1 MSRIVQVANFVA
13 PSSGGL
19 RTAMDR
25 LAEGYS
31 RHRYDVVQ
39 VIPGRSCSETPM
51 AWGTRVTVR
60 APAVPGTGYRMF
72 TGPGAVTPTL
82 SRFRPYRLEVHDRT
96 TLRGLGEWAARQE
109 VRSLVV
115 SHERLD
121 RLLAQWL
128 PTRLPLT
135 VVADRSNRALAAGFD
150 AVVCTTGWAAEE
162 FARLGTP
169 NLRCVPL
176 GVDLARF
183 HPDKADRA
191 VWAGSDEAVLV
202 MASRLSH
209 EKRPGLALDAVQELS
224 RRGRRVHLVVAGDGP
239 LRRRLQEQ
247 AARLPVR
254 FLGFVSEPGRLAAL
268 LASADVLIAPGPVE
282 TFGLAALEALASGT
296 PVVANSASALP
307 DVLGAAGRA
316 AVGTAGAFADA
327 IEELLD
333 SPREEL
339 RRAARAR
346 AERFLW
352 STTVTGFLAAHAIG
366 PAYDRRQHE
375 CAVDREH
382 TTGADGSSAHAG
394 GVPRRQPELR

>member
-1 MSRIVQVANFVA
+1 MSRIVQVANFVT
-13 PSSGGL
+13 PTSGGL
-19 RTAMDR
+19 RTALDR

-39 VIPGRSCSETPM
+39 VIPGRSYTETPM

-60 APAVPGTGYRMF
+60 APTIPGTGYRMF
-72 TGPGAVTPTL
+72 TGADAVTPTL

-96 TLRGLGEWAARQE
+96 TLRGLGAWAARQG

-121 RLLAQWL
+121 RLLAQWV
-128 PTRLPLT
+128 PARVSLT
-135 VVADRSNRALAAGFD
+135 SAADRSNRRLAAGFD
-150 AVVCTTGWAAEE
+150 AVVCTTAWAAEE

-176 GVDLARF
+176 GVDLVRF
-183 HPDKADRA
+183 HPGTSERGAHTDP
-191 VWAGSDEAVLV
+191 LLL
-202 MASRLSH
+202 MASRLSK
-209 EKRPGLALDAVQELS
+209 EKRPALAVDAVRELT

-239 LRRRLQEQ
+239 LRRTLREH
-247 AARLPVR
+247 ATDLPVT
-254 FLGFVSEPGRLAAL
+254 FLGFVSEPERLATL

-307 DVLGAAGRA
+307 EVLGGAGRSA
-316 AVGTAGAFADA
+316 HGSPTAFADA
-327 IEELLD
+327 IEGLLD
-333 SPREEL
+333 APQHEL

-346 AERFLW
+346 AELFPW
-352 STTVTGFLAAHAIG
+352 STTVTGFLAAHGIG
-366 PAYDRRQHE
+366 PTTDRSTHE
-375 CAVDREH
+375 
-382 TTGADGSSAHAG
+382 HAG
-394 GVPRRQPELR
+394 GRARRQSQLR